1 VAPGVV
7 AFRVSARL
15 ASSSVEEAQMHRRPW
30 LRRIWW
36 RLRDYAAIGWWQAV
50 ALVSRTRPDD
60 FTDGATGGRVVVLL
74 PGVYEPWRV
83 LLPWARLLREHGAD
97 VHVLPALG
105 WNRAPV
111 PATAARVGRYLVEND
126 LRDVTLVAH
135 SKGGLIGK
143 LAMLREDPDGRIT
156 DLIAVNTPFGG
167 SRWARY
173 FLVGAVRAFRPAD
186 ATIVALAAEVDVNA
200 RITSAHTFWDPH
212 VPEGSELAGARD
224 VVLETPGHF
233 LPMTDPR
240 LLALLVERVRGRG
253 GAAGPA

>member
-1 VAPGVV
+1 VGG
-7 AFRVSARL
+7 
-15 ASSSVEEAQMHRRPW
+15 W
-30 LRRIWW
+30 LHLGW
-36 RLRDYAAIGWWQAV
+36 RLRDYAAIGWWHAV
-50 ALVSRTRPDD
+50 AVASRVRPDELRAHPGAD
-60 FTDGATGGRVVVLL
+60 DGPPPRVVVLL

-83 LLPWARLLREHGAD
+83 LLPWARLLHEHGAD
-97 VHVLPALG
+97 VHVLPELG
-105 WNRAPV
+105 LNRAPV
-111 PATAARVGRYLVEND
+111 ATAAATLGRHLRDHD

-143 LAMLREDPDGRIT
+143 LAMLREDPDARIA
-156 DLIAVNTPFGG
+156 DLIAVNSPFGG

-212 VPEGSELAGARD
+212 VPEGSELAGATD

-233 LPMTDPR
+233 RPMTDEA
-240 LLALLVERVRGRG
+240 LLGLLVERVRGRG

>member
-1 VAPGVV
+1 MG
-7 AFRVSARL
+7 R
-15 ASSSVEEAQMHRRPW
+15 EPW
-30 LRRIWW
+30 LHLGW

-50 ALVSRTRPDD
+50 ALVSRARPDELRAD
-60 FTDGATGGRVVVLL
+60 PGADTGPSPRVVVLL

-83 LLPWARLLREHGAD
+83 LLPWARLLHQHGAD
-97 VHVLPALG
+97 VHVLPELG
-105 WNRAPV
+105 WNRAQI
-111 PATAARVGRYLVEND
+111 PATAARVGHYLVEHD

-143 LAMLREDPDGRIT
+143 LAMLREDPDGRIS

-186 ATIVALAAEVDVNA
+186 ATIVALAGEIDVNA
-200 RITSAHTFWDPH
+200 RITSVHTFWDPH

-240 LLALLVERVRGRG
+240 LLDLLVERVRGRG